1 MKKNIHTE
9 TDKKI
14 AELMQEIKSLNT
26 ELDYCRNMNEILRT
40 NYDQVNSER
49 INYRRIIKYHS
60 LLMVLANL
68 DIIQKSGA
76 WYAYEGNKIGQG
88 RENAKQ
94 YLSEHPEVFDEV
106 VRKVRVHFGLEQGE
120 DAGQGQAP
128 GLEQDRDESTA
139 AAGGIGSDAGE
150 GSKEDL

>member
-1 MKKNIHTE
+1 MVKNKVAPPFRE
-9 TDKKI
+9 
-14 AELMQEIKSLNT
+14 AEFDIMFGKGISREGDVIDLA
-26 ELDYCRNMNEILRT
+26 
-40 NYDQVNSER
+40 
-49 INYRRIIKYHS
+49 
-60 LLMVLANL
+60 ANL